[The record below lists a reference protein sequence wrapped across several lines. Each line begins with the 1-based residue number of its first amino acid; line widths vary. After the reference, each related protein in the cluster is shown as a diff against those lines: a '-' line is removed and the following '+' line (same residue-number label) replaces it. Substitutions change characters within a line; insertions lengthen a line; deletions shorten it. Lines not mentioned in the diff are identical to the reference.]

1 MLKNVFSHFKIIDTK
16 PGRCRRQINSLRSSR
31 RRVMSVSSVCMNL
44 PDNNII
50 VIDPRAE
57 GLVGQDAAVAHDDA
71 SFTAETARPESHMLV
86 TQTT

>member
-1 MLKNVFSHFKIIDTK
+1 MLKVTA
-16 PGRCRRQINSLRSSR
+16 LSS
-31 RRVMSVSSVCMNL
+31 SSVCLNL

-50 VIDPRAE
+50 VIDSGAE